1 VKYTSAENILPQE
14 LIEEI
19 QRYCQGQYV
28 YIPREQGIRSE
39 WGTKSGVKKE
49 LANRNSEIKEK
60 FQNGQSKESLAVDYC
75 LSISSIKKIVYENY

>member
-1 VKYTSAENILPQE
+1 MKYTSAEKILPKE

-28 YIPREQGIRSE
+28 YIPKEQGIRSE

-49 LANRNSEIKEK
+49 LENRNNEIKEK
-60 FQNGQSKESLAVDYC
+60 FQRGESKESLAKDYC
-75 LSISSIKKIVYENY
+75 LSISSIKKIVYEN

>member
-1 VKYTSAENILPQE
+1 MKYTSAENILPKE

-28 YIPREQGIRSE
+28 YIPKEQGIRNK

-49 LANRNSEIKEK
+49 LENRNKEIKEK
-60 FQNGQSKESLAVDYC
+60 FQNGESKESLSTDYC
-75 LSISSIKKIVYENY
+75 LSISSIKKIVYEN

>member
-1 VKYTSAENILPQE
+1 VKYTSAENILPKE

-28 YIPREQGIRSE
+28 YIPKEQGIRSE
-39 WGTKSGVKKE
+39 WGTKSGVRKE

-60 FQNGQSKESLAVDYC
+60 FQHGESKESLAKDYC
-75 LSISSIKKIVYENY
+75 LSISSIKKIVYEN